1 MWSHAILGFMRS
13 QTFDGSLKVCSEK
26 LAKRYQVLG
35 FGAIVKL
42 VVKALRI
49 LGSSKVLHTATKFP
63 ELIDFLFQRLTS
75 KHLNLLMETLVKE
88 LEAQSRVA
96 FDSLNRLLETQL
108 KRGESEGTMTFFKYM
123 PAFVLPVI
131 KAIQA

>member
-1 MWSHAILGFMRS
+1 
-13 QTFDGSLKVCSEK
+13 
-26 LAKRYQVLG
+26 
-35 FGAIVKL
+35 
-42 VVKALRI
+42 
-49 LGSSKVLHTATKFP
+49 
-63 ELIDFLFQRLTS
+63 
-75 KHLNLLMETLVKE
+75 METLVKE